1 MSKSKNYEKS
11 EVSELKQTIRNLK
24 AIVSTRDKK
33 IKRLISDIC
42 TMQKALD
49 ESVVYIDERLAS
61 IPVEDIV
68 SYFKDKNGK
77 SKKSID
83 EVEDFYETAQDRM
96 RLKWTCKVCKR
107 GHLKLIIINRHDGQ
121 YYFRSCIDKDC
132 KNRTKM
138 KKYTEDVEGV
148 TE

>member
-1 MSKSKNYEKS
+1 MSKDKNYKKS
-11 EVSELKQTIRNLK
+11 EIFELKQTIRDLK
-24 AIVSTRDKK
+24 STLSTRDKK

-49 ESVVYIDERLAS
+49 ESVVYIDERLS
-61 IPVEDIV
+61 NIPIEDIV

-83 EVEDFYETAQDRM
+83 EVESIYETSQEQLK
-96 RLKWTCKVCKR
+96 LKWTCKVCKR
-107 GHLKLIIINRHDGQ
+107 GHLKLIIINRHDGK
-121 YYFRSCIDKDC
+121 YYFRSCIDKEC
-132 KNRTKM
+132 SNRTKM